1 MDELHQ
7 IDNSNLGILWQRI
20 RTFVMTLLTCKANR
34 STTLSGYGITD
45 AYTKS
50 DVDNI
55 VEQIELTPGPQGEQ
69 GEKGEKGDTGNTGAT
84 GIGVGLKGEIDVT
97 FEIGQELGT
106 NVHYV
111 QNITH
116 IDDVLATGL
125 YILHSGE
132 TADSI
137 MSVERL
143 SENMVVQCI
152 LVGGFRGMSTHKFIH
167 RAYQNGEWS
176 NWTKYNILED
186 KQDSLSNGEEFTI
199 MIGNVFLLMNQAKL
213 TKLKNFLEE

>member
-20 RTFVMTLLTCKANR
+20 RTFVMTLLTCKADR

-84 GIGVGLKGEIDVT
+84 GVGIGFKGEIDVT
-97 FEIGQELGT
+97 FEIELEIGT
-106 NVHYV
+106 NVNYV
-111 QNITH
+111 KNITH
-116 IDDVLATGL
+116 IDDVLTTGL
-125 YILHSGE
+125 YILHAGE

-143 SENMVVQCI
+143 SENLVAQYVM
-152 LVGGFRGMSTHKFIH
+152 VGGFRGISTMKFLH
-167 RAYQNGEWS
+167 RSYLNGEWS
-176 NWTKYNILED
+176 NWIKYNIFDD